1 MRVLFIH
8 PSFPGPFRHLAAH
21 FGAMSDTTVLFL
33 SERNRKEVR
42 LPGVR
47 RLTISAPQNLPQLDD
62 AEKEALLG
70 LRRGA
75 NVANALLH
83 LQRTGFRPD
92 IICSSS
98 GVGSN
103 FYISDIFPDA
113 FRVVYADWF
122 YTKGVNHTFF
132 NHGKPRSPAEFAV
145 SRVRNLYQ
153 LNALTDCNLA
163 ITSTQWQKKQY
174 PAQLSASITVQHEGV
189 DTEFFSP
196 NPGQLFSVPGCDLS
210 HVEELV
216 TFSGRS
222 MESFRGFPQFCR
234 GLPRLLGARPRCHVL
249 IMASEQASRSGEG
262 RSNPL
267 EFLESL
273 PEETRNRVH
282 FLGFRPY
289 EEYRSLLRASTVH
302 VYLTAPFALSSGLL
316 EALSCGC
323 LLVGSDTEP
332 VREVVRHGQN
342 GFLCDYWNPDMLADM
357 TIWLLERSK
366 AMREVRES
374 ARQTILEHYDLQ
386 TLGPRNVEYL
396 LDNYRNW
403 VKKDR

>member
-21 FGAMSDTTVLFL
+21 LGAMPETTVLFL

-47 RLTISAPQNLPQLDD
+47 RLTVSTPQNIPALDD

-75 NVANALLH
+75 NMANALLH

-98 GVGSN
+98 GLGNN
-103 FYISDIFPDA
+103 FYLSDIFPHA

-122 YTKGVNHTFF
+122 YTKGANHTFF
-132 NHGKPRSPAEFAV
+132 NHGKPRSPAAFAV

-153 LNALTDCNLA
+153 LNALTDCDLA
-163 ITSTQWQKKQY
+163 ITSTQWQKEQY
-174 PAQLSASITVQHEGV
+174 PPQLATSINVQHEGV
-189 DTEFFSP
+189 DTKFFSP
-196 NPGQLFSVPGCDLS
+196 QPGQNFSIPGCDLS
-210 HVEELV
+210 DVKELV

-222 MESFRGFPQFCR
+222 MEAFRGFPQFCR
-234 GLPRLLGARPRCHVL
+234 ALPRLLEIRPQCHVL
-249 IMASEQASRSGEG
+249 VMASEQASRS
-262 RSNPL
+262 RADRTNPL
-267 EFLESL
+267 ESLETLS
-273 PEETRNRVH
+273 EETRNRVH

-323 LLVGSDTEP
+323 LLIGSDTEP

-357 TIWLLERSK
+357 AAWLLERSNVMK
-366 AMREVRES
+366 EVRKA

-386 TLGPRNVEYL
+386 RLGPRNVEYL

-403 VKKDR
+403 VKKYC